1 MALEVLAPFMVAV
14 IAIIGLLV
22 ISYYPRQELRYEILD
37 AYPSPNNTMSVA
49 ISVFN
54 IGKKRISDVHLC
66 VITKGDIIEVKH
78 NKVYEIEMEVEKDKA
93 DIDLPNLFYDDKISL
108 YLEVDTEAASPI
120 SKVDL
125 RSSKVKGEVAAAER
139 SSWASVRDI
148 LLGVL
153 SAIMALYGMS
163 IIFP

>member
-1 MALEVLAPFMVAV
+1 MALEVFAPFMVAV

-37 AYPSPNNTMSVA
+37 AYPSPDNTMSA
-49 ISVFN
+49 TISVFN
-54 IGKKRISDVHLC
+54 TGKKRISDVHLC
-66 VITKGDIIEVKH
+66 VITKGDILDVNH
-78 NKVYEIEMEVEKDKA
+78 NRLYEIDMGMEKDKA
-93 DIDLPNLFYDDKISL
+93 DIDLPNLFFDDKISL
-108 YLEVDTEAASPI
+108 HFVIDTEAASPI

-125 RSSKVKGEVAAAER
+125 RSSKVKGEVATAER

-163 IIFP
+163 ILFP